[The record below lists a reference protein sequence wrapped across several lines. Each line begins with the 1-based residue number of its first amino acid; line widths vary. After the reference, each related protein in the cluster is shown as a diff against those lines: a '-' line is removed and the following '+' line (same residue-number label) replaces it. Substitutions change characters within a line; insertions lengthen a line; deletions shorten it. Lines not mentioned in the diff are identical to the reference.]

1 MYPYLLNNLIYY
13 DSVVELSC
21 TIVVSASFTLRKE
34 TVRMKQDFSTLS
46 FKKFLRDEQR
56 GKKHD
61 KYFAL

>member
-34 TVRMKQDFSTLS
+34 TVRMKQDFLILS
-46 FKKFLRDEQR
+46 FKKVLRDEQR
-56 GKKHD
+56 GNKYD
-61 KYFAL
+61 QYFAL